1 MAYLE
6 EMVGG
11 NNPFME
17 TPSIHPNKDEVPS
30 QSSKDKIPT
39 SGAFFLGI

>member
-6 EMVGG
+6 EMAGG

-17 TPSIHPNKDEVPS
+17 TPSIHPNKDEAPG
-30 QSSKDKIPT
+30 QSSQ
-39 SGAFFLGI
+39 